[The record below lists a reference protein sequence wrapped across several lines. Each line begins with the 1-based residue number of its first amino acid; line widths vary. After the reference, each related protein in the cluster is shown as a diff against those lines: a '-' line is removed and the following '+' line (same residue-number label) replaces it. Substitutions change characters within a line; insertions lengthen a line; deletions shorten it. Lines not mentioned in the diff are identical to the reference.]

1 MAIEIARL
9 FLGLLVAAL
18 HRPIAD
24 FITDQ
29 ERLLVVSFRQRGM
42 ALPAALTRE
51 TARNLYF
58 GVGIFIVLV
67 EMLRIYRV
75 LH

>member
-1 MAIEIARL
+1 MALEIARL
-9 FLGLLVAAL
+9 LFGLLVAAL

-24 FITDQ
+24 FITDR
-29 ERLLVVSFRQRGM
+29 EHSLVMAFRLRGM

-58 GVGIFIVLV
+58 GLGIFIVLV
-67 EMLRIYRV
+67 EMMRIYSII
-75 LH
+75 H